1 MEDVKHDLLS
11 IEYTELD
18 SGLPA
23 ILVNGE
29 IPFVVTSLMF
39 VNSFVTFANS
49 DVLMFRLNNLSGNK
63 LSFTILADLGE
74 ASILELKYDNVLV
87 GNVML
92 LELLDIMY
100 TIQATL
106 KTLKEQSL

>member
-1 MEDVKHDLLS
+1 MGIKYELLN

-18 SGLPA
+18 SGIPA

-29 IPFVVTSLMF
+29 IPFAVSSLVF
-39 VNSFVTFANS
+39 VNSFVAFADS
-49 DVLMFRLNNLSGNK
+49 DVLMPRLNNLSGNK
-63 LSFTILADLGE
+63 LSFNIVADLGE

-87 GNVML
+87 GNIML
-92 LELLDIMY
+92 LEILDIMY
-100 TIQATL
+100 TIQSTL